1 MQECCKSKVR
11 SKEEQKKLIN
21 RLSRIEGQIR
31 GVKRMIEADA
41 YCPDILVQVSAITSA
56 INSFSKELLEAHI
69 RSCVVQE
76 IKEDDPDTIDVLMK
90 TLRRLMK

>member
-1 MQECCKSKVR
+1 
-11 SKEEQKKLIN
+11 
-21 RLSRIEGQIR
+21 
-31 GVKRMIEADA
+31 MIEADA